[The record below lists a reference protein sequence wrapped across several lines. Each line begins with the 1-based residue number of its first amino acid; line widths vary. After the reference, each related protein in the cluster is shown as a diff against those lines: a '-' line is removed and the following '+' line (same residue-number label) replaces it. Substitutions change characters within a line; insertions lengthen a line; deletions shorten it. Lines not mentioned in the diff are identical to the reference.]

1 MYDKVHAVEN
11 GLTTKG
17 KDTKLDQSNGWSK
30 PTDEKPQTEHD
41 ESRLSFTLQSFFPFL
56 LAGFGMVAA
65 GILLDRASSWYFLTE
80 VPEALIMVP
89 ALLGLKGN
97 LEMTLAS
104 RLSTMANLGLM
115 DTRKQQIMTLISNIA
130 LVQAQ
135 AIGVS
140 LAASFL
146 AIVTSLIEGY
156 TFSWPRVVS
165 LMLIAISTASIASLI
180 LSTVMVVLAIV
191 ARKWKIN
198 PDNVSTPIAAMLGD
212 ITTLAFMILLGTVLT
227 QTSESLFIFQLIL
240 LIVFVLSTVI
250 WALAASKNPATY
262 EVLKHG
268 WYIIILAMVIS
279 SCGGYVLKMAMTH
292 FSSLAVF
299 QPVVNGVG
307 GNLVA
312 VQASKIS
319 TYLHRHGKKG
329 VLPQKT
335 VATYVSPL
343 RTFAL
348 KEEESVHAVLLL
360 LMSIP
365 GHSIFLTVISFVELG
380 DTYDWQFYIA
390 YVIIGMTQVS
400 ILLYICQLSC
410 RLMWR
415 YKLDPD
421 NNAIPL
427 LTSLGDLIGT
437 SLLFTMFLVLNHIV
451 PNVILSL
458 ESEEI
463 PLNQDLMVT

>member
-11 GLTTKG
+11 GFVANG
-17 KDTKLDQSNGWSK
+17 KVQKSDDWVKPKESK
-30 PTDEKPQTEHD
+30 DIVDHHHET
-41 ESRLSFTLQSFFPFL
+41 RLSFTLQAFFPFL
-56 LAGFGMVAA
+56 LAGFGMVGA
-65 GILLDRASSWYFLTE
+65 GILLDRASTWYFLSE
-80 VPEALIMVP
+80 VPEALILVP

-104 RLSTMANLGLM
+104 RLSTMANLGQM
-115 DTRKQQIMTLISNIA
+115 DTREQQVMALISNLA
-130 LVQAQ
+130 LVQTQ

-146 AIVTSLIEGY
+146 AITTSFFDGY
-156 TFSWPRVVS
+156 GFHWPRVVS
-165 LMLIAISTASIASLI
+165 LMLISISTASIASLI
-180 LSTVMVVLAIV
+180 LSTVMVLLAII

-212 ITTLAFMILLGTVLT
+212 ITTLAFMILFGTVLT
-227 QTSESLFIFQLIL
+227 KNAESLFILQVIL
-240 LIVFVLSTVI
+240 LVLFISSTVI
-250 WALAASKNPATY
+250 WALAASKNPATL

-268 WYIIILAMVIS
+268 WYIVILAMLIS
-279 SCGGYVLKMAMTH
+279 SGGGYVLKMAMTK

-319 TYLHRHGKKG
+319 TYLHRHGKPG
-329 VLPQKT
+329 VLPENKIM
-335 VATYVSPL
+335 TYALPI

-348 KEEESVHAVLLL
+348 KEEESIHALLLL

-365 GHSIFLTVISFVELG
+365 GHVIFLTVISLVELG
-380 DTYDWQFYIA
+380 DIYDWKFYIA
-390 YVIIGMTQVS
+390 YAIIGMLQVA

-410 RLMWR
+410 RVMWR
-415 YKLDPD
+415 FKVNPD

-437 SLLFTMFLVLNHIV
+437 SLLFAMFIILNSISSE
-451 PNVILSL
+451 VISNL
-458 ESEEI
+458 EEES
-463 PLNQDLMVT
+463 PSSN